1 MTLWDLPSKQLAVVT
16 RIHSSIAAAVSE
28 RLSEMGLE
36 EGREVLCVRKG
47 PLGGPIVLQLGGSI
61 FAIESQ
67 LAAQIDVA
75 PAA

>member
-16 RIHSSIAAAVSE
+16 RIHNSIVSAVTE
-28 RLSEMGLE
+28 RLSEMGLQ
-36 EGREVLCVRKG
+36 EGREILCLRKG

-67 LAAQIDVA
+67 LAAQIEVA
-75 PAA
+75 PAS